1 MMNFRKSLLMTVAI
15 LTTSSLILMGG
26 CSPKDKG
33 ESAQIS
39 VEAAPLG
46 LTSTNEAVF
55 ARHFDVK
62 PRKVD
67 ENEATKALKAL
78 NLDKEGV
85 MSWAQKAGDSGDYVY
100 TNLGAKTKDSEISI
114 ARAELVGVHMDGD
127 EASFDR
133 VNFQN
138 MSITGDDVN
147 LNIGAMSI
155 AKPSPKMAQA
165 IITALQTNDG
175 LDDLD
180 VDWDEG
186 EEVSFGAISI
196 DDITIKSGEAD
207 GTISHFV
214 WGMDKETK
222 IGDGKIGDIDL
233 TITGDDR
240 QVSKLSFEG
249 ASVRGLN
256 MAPYGDFSGS
266 MENLGMGQSLG
277 LGKILGQMNFYAKPY
292 DSFLIGKGGFTN
304 DSFEA
309 TFEGFEGEATEKR
322 GVTTITQVG
331 KPMRFAFL
339 QEPKTPQAKQFYNIL
354 KSLDFD
360 EIVFKSS
367 QTQVLDSNQDTMSL
381 KDGLLQMEKGFR
393 LNYVY
398 EAEGLSAMAK
408 KAKAN
413 EASGTANAAASQE
426 ELMAALEPVKLRSM
440 KVSLEDQ
447 SIVERGLKLASQM
460 TGQSESNLKK
470 QLKIAIMAAPYM
482 AQSELESEFISEVGS
497 AFADFIDEGG
507 TLTIAVAP
515 PTPLS
520 VKTLVEARESNLDP
534 KELGFSASVE
544 K

>member
-1 MMNFRKSLLMTVAI
+1 MNFRKSLLSTVAI
-15 LTTSSLILMGG
+15 MTTTSLILMEG
-26 CSPKDKG
+26 CAPKDKG

-46 LTSTNEAVF
+46 LTSANETIF

-62 PRKVD
+62 PRKVS
-67 ENEATKALKAL
+67 ENEAAKALKAL

-85 MSWAQKAGDSGDYVY
+85 MNWSQKAGESGDYIY
-100 TNLGAKTKDSEISI
+100 TNLGAKTKEGEISI
-114 ARAELVGVHMDGD
+114 ARAELVGVHMVGD

-133 VNFQN
+133 VNFQD

-147 LNIGAMSI
+147 LNIGAVSI

-180 VDWDEG
+180 VDWDE
-186 EEVSFGAISI
+186 EDEVSFGAISV
-196 DDITIKSGEAD
+196 DDITIKSDEAE
-207 GTISHFV
+207 GTISHLV

-233 TITGDDR
+233 TISGDTR
-240 QVSKLSFEG
+240 QISKLTFEG

-256 MAPYGDFSGS
+256 MAPYGDFSGTLD
-266 MENLGMGQSLG
+266 NVGVGHSLG

-292 DSFLIGKGGFTN
+292 DNFLIGKGGFIN

-309 TFEGFEGEATEKR
+309 TFEGFEGQAVEKR

-339 QEPKTPQAKQFYNIL
+339 QEPKALQAKQFYGIL

-360 EIVFKSS
+360 EIVFKTS
-367 QTQVLDSNQDTMSL
+367 QTQVLDSNKDTMTL
-381 KDGLLQMEKGFR
+381 KDGLLQMENGFR

-398 EAEGLSAMAK
+398 EAEGLSAMVE
-408 KAKAN
+408 KAKAD
-413 EASGTANAAASQE
+413 ETSGTANSTPTQE

-447 SIVERGLKLASQM
+447 SIVERSLKLASQM

-470 QLKIAIMAAPYM
+470 QLKIAIMAAPLM
-482 AQSELESEFISEVGS
+482 AQSELESEFINEVGS

-507 TLTIAVAP
+507 TLTISVKP
-515 PTPLS
+515 PAPLS
-520 VKTLVEARESNLDP
+520 VKTLVEAREKKLDP